1 MFIKPIFEILGI
13 VILALSILLMVFV
26 HSPLALSLGAVA
38 LIAGMIIIYRHY
50 VEMGTNPDVLDYVP
64 GKEVLE

>member
-13 VILALSILLMVFV
+13 AVVAVSILLMVFI
-26 HSPLALSLGAVA
+26 HTPLALSLGAVA

-50 VEMGTNPDVLDYVP
+50 VEMGTNPDVLDYAP

>member
-13 VILALSILLMVFV
+13 VVVAVSILLMVFV
-26 HSPLALSLGAVA
+26 HSPLALGLGVTA
-38 LIAGMIIIYRHY
+38 LVAGMIIIYRHY